1 VARKEVK
8 FIDGR
13 QPAHDEATTKSAPP

>member
-13 QPAHDEATTKSAPP
+13 QPTHDEATTKSAPP